1 MSRVTLVLGGARSG
15 KSRHAEGLARRHKGR
30 LVYVATAEITDDE
43 MRERI
48 VLHRDQRGT
57 RWTTIEAPVD
67 LIGEL
72 RAADHANTFILVEC
86 ITIWINN
93 LMYHGR
99 DVAAE
104 VARLCAVLPEMRGR
118 VVLVS
123 NEVGLGIVPDN
134 ALARR
139 YRDVL
144 GRVNATWA
152 AAAGEAYFVVAG
164 RALRLE

>member
-15 KSRHAEGLARRHKGR
+15 KSRHAEGLAGRHKGR

-72 RAADHANTFILVEC
+72 RAADQGGGDH
-86 ITIWINN
+86 
-93 LMYHGR
+93 
-99 DVAAE
+99 D
-104 VARLCAVLPEMRGR
+104 
-118 VVLVS
+118 
-123 NEVGLGIVPDN
+123 
-134 ALARR
+134 ALAH
-139 YRDVL
+139 
-144 GRVNATWA
+144 
-152 AAAGEAYFVVAG
+152 AAG
-164 RALRLE
+164 